1 MKKKSIGIVLTAI
14 IFLSFGFVSAS
25 RVTEIVEY
33 HFQLSSIYWVKTNI
47 PDTQNI
53 TTNIWYLLTQ
63 SDKYLKENMATL
75 LNDESTR
82 RSNLNTYISDWS
94 RLLNALWYQKNR
106 LNNQLQNS
114 ASKIQSCQNQLTAA
128 NQKYL
133 TSLNNRNEMG
143 FNQSVA
149 NAKAARNCIVEE
161 QVNQSAAKSL
171 LNQVQNYTDR
181 ITRRN
186 TYLKNNQTLILRHY
200 DILKPS
206 LLRELYPISIELES

>member
-1 MKKKSIGIVLTAI
+1 MKKKSIGILLTAI
-14 IFLSFGFVSAS
+14 IFLGFGFVSAS

-63 SDKYLKENMATL
+63 SDAYLKENMATL

-114 ASKIQSCQNQLTAA
+114 ASKIQSCQNQLTDA
-128 NQKYL
+128 NQKYV
-133 TSLNNRNEMG
+133 TSLSNRNEMG

-149 NAKAARNCIVEE
+149 NAKSARNCIVEE
-161 QVNQSAAKSL
+161 QV
-171 LNQVQNYTDR
+171 NQVQNYTDR

>member
-1 MKKKSIGIVLTAI
+1 MKKKSIGILLTAI
-14 IFLSFGFVSAS
+14 IFLGFGFVSAS

-94 RLLNALWYQKNR
+94 RLLNALWYQKNK

-161 QVNQSAAKSL
+161 QVNQSSAKSL

-186 TYLKNNQTLILRHY
+186 SYLKNNQTLILRHY

>member
-161 QVNQSAAKSL
+161 QVNQSSAKSL

-186 TYLKNNQTLILRHY
+186 SYLKNNQTLILRHY

>member
-94 RLLNALWYQKNR
+94 RLLNALWYQKNK

-161 QVNQSAAKSL
+161 QVNQSSAKSL

>member
-94 RLLNALWYQKNR
+94 RLLNALWYQKNK

-161 QVNQSAAKSL
+161 QVNQSSAKSL

-186 TYLKNNQTLILRHY
+186 SYLKNNQTLILRHY

>member
-1 MKKKSIGIVLTAI
+1 MKKKSIGILLTAI

-94 RLLNALWYQKNR
+94 RLLNALWYQKNK

-161 QVNQSAAKSL
+161 QVNQSSAKSL

-186 TYLKNNQTLILRHY
+186 SYLKNNQTLILRHY

>member
-94 RLLNALWYQKNR
+94 RLLNALWYQKNK

-133 TSLNNRNEMG
+133 SSLNNRNEMG

-161 QVNQSAAKSL
+161 QVNQSSAKSL

-186 TYLKNNQTLILRHY
+186 SYLKNNQTLILRHY